1 MIDIKRYLTEF
12 TNTDL
17 VEIMNSLE
25 SDNDIEN
32 IYIILR
38 MLELNLLADLELDE
52 LEEEEEHELLEAK
65 KQEEKVPKQ
74 KTKEYISRVDKA
86 IESILNQPEKFWNET
101 DPAEHLNG
109 ILGLAIFSSDKSKRS
124 ALAGTI
130 LGGIIHAKKPEVLAS
145 KKDDRKTTIRYIK
158 EHLAREKQNSI

>member
-65 KQEEKVPKQ
+65 KQEEK
-74 KTKEYISRVDKA
+74 S
-86 IESILNQPEKFWNET
+86 
-101 DPAEHLNG
+101 
-109 ILGLAIFSSDKSKRS
+109 
-124 ALAGTI
+124 
-130 LGGIIHAKKPEVLAS
+130 
-145 KKDDRKTTIRYIK
+145 
-158 EHLAREKQNSI
+158 